1 MLDEENDEE
10 ANMLERDEE
19 KRMAL
24 LQIGTE

>member
-19 KRMAL
+19 KRMAV